1 MARQHL
7 MRHLLVLTL
16 RLACAEESDGENVA
30 LDTAAHASLLDVVAS
45 VFLRPARRHRRA
57 VAHRAVVF
65 SYAPDASLSS
75 AGWRPSL
82 AMDIAAV
89 VSQSDLVR
97 FLHDHATELGPLR
110 SATVDELRLGA
121 APVRA
126 VPADASALSA
136 FQALVRHDVSALG
149 IVSPVG
155 GTLVGNLS
163 ASDLR
168 CLLPH
173 QFGRLALPVARFVA
187 EQCASSLMVVSVSPR
202 STLGAVLDRFA
213 FSCVHHVYVV
223 DGAAQKKTRAAKR
236 ACNAHE
242 HAHAFLLK
250 RTCVCVLFLPAQ
262 MRAARCA

>member
-1 MARQHL
+1 
-7 MRHLLVLTL
+7 
-16 RLACAEESDGENVA
+16 
-30 LDTAAHASLLDVVAS
+30 
-45 VFLRPARRHRRA
+45 